1 MEKVEKYSPMWMTNF
16 QILKSE
22 QIVTK
27 TNNFIILLLAL
38 DIICF
43 FFFFSFYGCACGIW
57 NFLGQELNQSC
68 SCRLCHSHSN
78 TGSEPRL

>member
-43 FFFFSFYGCACGIW
+43 FFFFFFLWLCLRHMEFSGPGIKSK
-57 NFLGQELNQSC
+57 LQLQTMSQ
-68 SCRLCHSHSN
+68 
-78 TGSEPRL
+78 P